1 VYSFKT
7 TTDVPDDRQ
16 VTIVLPSDAPTGKAD
31 VEVTIA
37 PHEKGASATGGD
49 FSRFF
54 GTVNSGNPNSAD
66 NDAIDADLARE
77 YGSSID

>member
-1 VYSFKT
+1 MYSFKT
-7 TTDVPDDRQ
+7 TADVPEDRQ
-16 VTIVLPSDAPTGKAD
+16 VTIVLPSEVPTGMAE

-37 PHEKGASATGGD
+37 PHEKGTSATGGD

-77 YGSSID
+77 YGGSID